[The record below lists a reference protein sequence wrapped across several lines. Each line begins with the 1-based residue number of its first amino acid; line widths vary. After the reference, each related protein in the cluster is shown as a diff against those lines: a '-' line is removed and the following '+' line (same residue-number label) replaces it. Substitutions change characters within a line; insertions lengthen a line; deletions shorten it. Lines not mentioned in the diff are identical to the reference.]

1 MLQVDIRE
9 LARGPV
15 DTGGELAGND
25 PLFVGLDF
33 VLAGPVRVRGRVQ
46 AAGEGRFYWHGGL
59 SAQVTE
65 QCPRCLAPVAVHVE
79 ADVGA
84 LFTPDPE
91 ALDDPDSYPLVRD
104 ATLIDVTPAIREEL
118 ILAVPRYVLCHEDC
132 RRLCPRCGH
141 GLNAGP
147 CGCGPA
153 ADLRWQPLAALKGKL
168 GS

>member
-59 SAQVTE
+59 SAQGTE
-65 QCPRCLAPVAVHVE
+65 QCPPGPGPVAGARESE
-79 ADVGA
+79 AGNRVNPASEGRRAPEPHSPCRESA
-84 LFTPDPE
+84 LFTG
-91 ALDDPDSYPLVRD
+91 
-104 ATLIDVTPAIREEL
+104 T
-118 ILAVPRYVLCHEDC
+118 
-132 RRLCPRCGH
+132 
-141 GLNAGP
+141 
-147 CGCGPA
+147 
-153 ADLRWQPLAALKGKL
+153 
-168 GS
+168 